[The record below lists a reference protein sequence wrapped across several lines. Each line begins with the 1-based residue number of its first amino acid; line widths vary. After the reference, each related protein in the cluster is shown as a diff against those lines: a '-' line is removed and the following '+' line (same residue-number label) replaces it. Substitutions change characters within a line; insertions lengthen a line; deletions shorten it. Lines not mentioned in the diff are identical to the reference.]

1 MAVANQL
8 AQEILKRYGGS
19 VVAMAVYGSTAKN
32 EDGEHSDLEMWVAT
46 TEDLPVKEDMFIY
59 SGVLVDLS
67 RCPAKEAL
75 DEARR
80 VTPFWPVEADGF
92 RSYLVLY
99 ERGDFIDKLR
109 EATSNLKD
117 EDFRAA
123 IQKLMLSTYERVG
136 KLKNAWQRDDV
147 YGVLHMGRGI
157 AYSAAMLIG
166 LANRRCYSSFRG
178 MYQLS
183 KQMERK
189 PKEYDRLVDVAGG
202 FVTADKERVY
212 RAALE
217 LWENMQEFAR
227 ELGIRWV
234 DEKLVI

>member
-1 MAVANQL
+1 
-8 AQEILKRYGGS
+8 
-19 VVAMAVYGSTAKN
+19 
-32 EDGEHSDLEMWVAT
+32 
-46 TEDLPVKEDMFIY
+46 MFIY

-136 KLKNAWQRDDV
+136 KLKNAWQRDDL
-147 YGVLHMGRGI
+147 YGILAHGRQI
-157 AYSAAMLIG
+157 TYSAAMLIG
-166 LANRRCYSSFRG
+166 LVNRRFYPSFRG
-178 MYQLS
+178 MFQLS
-183 KQMERK
+183 KRMERK
-189 PKEYDRLVDVAGG
+189 PEDYDRLVDVAGG
-202 FVTADKERVY
+202 FTTANQERVY
-212 RAALE
+212 QAALK
-217 LWENMQEFAR
+217 LWENMRGFVD
-227 ELGIRWV
+227 ELGIHWM
-234 DEKLVI
+234 DEVVPPSGE